1 MKPQYTIP
9 SLVEYDYTD
18 PVVQQAI
25 GNAMTLFPFVDEESE
40 RRAYVHGF
48 MQGDVFKEIQKINK
62 FTKNHE

>member
-48 MQGDVFKEIQKINK
+48 MQGDVFKEI
-62 FTKNHE
+62 